1 MSRRGVSRKVSLD
14 DPHDRSSVYKTKSRG
29 IGDRLVRGIR
39 FQEERKQSRMNEIDK
54 RRRTP
59 LSPLQ
64 NGNGASSIQEM
75 KKIKQ
80 GSLFSTDLQFS

>member
-1 MSRRGVSRKVSLD
+1 MSQRGVSKKVSLD
-14 DPHDRSSVYKTKSRG
+14 DRSSVYKTKSRG

-64 NGNGASSIQEM
+64 NGNRASTIQEM